1 MLQFVLKIGG
11 NGDGFSCIT
20 PRGRN
25 EGVIVDYSTDN
36 EVTWHVLKVV
46 EPRVHNYSTESVTLE
61 LPQDAKTERTIFRW
75 WQPLGYGGLCPFFVF
90 LYKAN
95 LNLIFMHIV
104 VREFLCVCSSDVV

>member
-1 MLQFVLKIGG
+1 MSSRRMLQFVLKIGG

-75 WQPLGYGGLCPFFVF
+75 WQPLGYGGLCLF
-90 LYKAN
+90 LYSYIKQ
-95 LNLIFMHIV
+95 I
-104 VREFLCVCSSDVV
+104 